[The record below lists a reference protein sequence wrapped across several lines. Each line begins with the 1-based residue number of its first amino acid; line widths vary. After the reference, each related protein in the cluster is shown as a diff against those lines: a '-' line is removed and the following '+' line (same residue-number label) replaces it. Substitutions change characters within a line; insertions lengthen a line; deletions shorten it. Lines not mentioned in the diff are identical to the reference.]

1 MATSLTWLKK
11 NDIFN
16 SSMRKMST
24 NIPLENDELEFSL
37 ACAVLFLKEYSNDK
51 RQTPYFEIAYYIVL
65 KCAINN
71 NEYEPL
77 LDVSSNFG
85 LYPISK
91 YITKNQLHSI
101 GGSAEFTLSYQ
112 LEKYFHNE
120 ITETYEQKKFR
131 EILVHSKKEENCYI
145 APTSFGKSSLIIEI
159 IKSKKLSKVS
169 IVVPT
174 KSLLIQTYKLIR
186 NNFPEKNIIFH
197 DEMYDGTNDF
207 IAVFTQ
213 ERALRLLKN
222 DDISFDL
229 LIIDEA
235 HNLFNNDSRSV
246 LLTRLIRRNRK
257 RNPKSIN
264 YYLSPLI
271 SDSNNLK
278 VEGSQDIFERKI
290 ISNIKEADI
299 YEYKINGEIKK
310 YNRFID
316 EFFHL
321 GESNNFIDYIIKYK
335 KHKNFLYLRA
345 PKRVEELA
353 VILDSKLKTSKS
365 KKLHELSDVISKN
378 VHKDFYCVDYIKK
391 GLVYLHGKLPDL
403 IKEYLEFKFSE
414 SKEIEYVIAN
424 SVILEGVNLPVDNMY
439 ILNTNSLDEK
449 SLINLIGRVN
459 RLNEVFDDS
468 RKSLDKLTP
477 SIHFVNSDEFNR
489 KGGNMENQIKKLKSG
504 IFKDSVD
511 NPLLVNFDLSK
522 LKSDIEKA
530 MNTGDLEKQTSLENK
545 LKRYREVNNR
555 EDFLIYNDLESD
567 SKIKRIL
574 LESNVLSVYF
584 NSENILIKISNKI
597 QSMLSKSDWKGLH
610 VIDKVYLFFINE
622 FEQYIT
628 EPEFLRLQHE
638 SARSF
643 YKMFTNNIHRLSLK
657 EHISTTISYFQ
668 SIKNKPQGREFY
680 IGTSY
685 GEFAKHGLINSTGK
699 NVYLDLSSKSNKEIA
714 NIAMIK
720 IKIEND
726 FISYTLNNYVNVL
739 FDLGMI
745 SENEYELYI
754 YGTTNKS
761 NSDFVK
767 LGISGSLINKLSNDK
782 QIGNLSINEY
792 GIIEYNKDFLD
803 YLIKQDDLV
812 QFEVGKFIDM

>member
-1 MATSLTWLKK
+1 
-11 NDIFN
+11 
-16 SSMRKMST
+16 MST
-24 NIPLENDELEFSL
+24 NIPLEDDELEFSL
-37 ACAVLFLKEYSNDK
+37 SCAVLFLKEYSNDK
-51 RQTPYFEIAYYIVL
+51 RQTPYFEIAYYIAL

-85 LYPISK
+85 LYPISR
-91 YITKNQLHSI
+91 YIIKNQLHSI
-101 GGSAEFTLSYQ
+101 GVSSEFTLNYQ
-112 LEKYFHNE
+112 LAKYFHNE

-131 EILVHSKKEENCYI
+131 EILINSKKEENCYI

-159 IKSKKLSKVS
+159 IKNKNLSKVS

-174 KSLLIQTYKLIR
+174 KSLLIQTYKLIK
-186 NNFPEKNIIFH
+186 NNFPKKNIIFH

-207 IAVFTQ
+207 IAIFTQ

-271 SDSNNLK
+271 SDSSNLK
-278 VEGSQDIFERKI
+278 VENSQDIFERKI

-299 YEYKINGEIKK
+299 YEYKVNGEIKT

-321 GESNNFIDYIIKYK
+321 GESKSFIDYIVKYK
-335 KHKNFLYLRA
+335 KHKNFLYLRT
-345 PKRVEELA
+345 PKSVEELA
-353 VILDSKLKTSKS
+353 AILDSKLKISES

-414 SKEIEYVIAN
+414 SNDIEYVIAN

-489 KGGNMENQIKKLKSG
+489 KGGNMENKIKKLKSG
-504 IFKDSVD
+504 IFKDSVN

-522 LKSDIEKA
+522 LQSDIEKA
-530 MNTGDLEKQTSLENK
+530 RDTGDLENQTSLESK
-545 LKRYREVNNR
+545 LKRYREINER
-555 EDFLIYNDLESD
+555 EDFLIYNDLDSD

-574 LESNVLSVYF
+574 LESNVLSVYS

-597 QSMLSKSDWKGLH
+597 QSMLNKPDWEEIH

-628 EPEFLRLQHE
+628 QPEFLRLQHE

-643 YKMFTNNIHRLSLK
+643 YKMFTSNIHRLSLK
-657 EHISTTISYFQ
+657 EHISDTISYFQ

-685 GEFAKHGLINSTGK
+685 GEFAKNGFTNNTGK

-726 FISYTLNNYVNVL
+726 FTSYTLNNYVNVL

-761 NSDFVK
+761 NSNFVK
-767 LGISGSLINKLSNDK
+767 LGVSGSLINKLSNDK
-782 QIGNLSINEY
+782 QIGNLSINEH

-803 YLIKQDDLV
+803 YLRKQDDLV
-812 QFEVGKFIDM
+812 QFEVSKFIDM